1 MALEAMDQLFGA
13 AERSHKTMDDEENG
27 SVRPA
32 SETEKNGTNTE
43 QIEISTTK

>member
-1 MALEAMDQLFGA
+1 MALEAMDELFGA
-13 AERSHKTMDDEENG
+13 ADRVGKSMNDEENG